1 MMQLAGMEEKS
12 YIYKRYNDKLCMK
25 IRAAFDVGK
34 DGAIVIFRDEKL
46 VYKGVIPTIGNQID
60 LSGIRKILAKLDY
73 SNTHF
78 VVEDVHAIFGAS
90 AKSTFNFGWSLG
102 VLEGML
108 VGMGFPYTKVSPKE
122 WQREMW
128 QGIKPVYK
136 PGKLIDTKA
145 TSLLA
150 AKRLFPNE
158 DLRKSERA
166 EKPHDGIVDA
176 LLMAEYC
183 RRKFY

>member
-1 MMQLAGMEEKS
+1 
-12 YIYKRYNDKLCMK
+12 MK

-34 DGAIVIFRDEKL
+34 DGAIVIFREEKL

-60 LSGIRKILAKLDY
+60 LQEIRKILLAEFDCD
-73 SNTHF
+73 NCHV

-102 VLEGML
+102 ILEGML
-108 VGMGFPYTKVSPKE
+108 AGMGIAYTKVAPKE
-122 WQREMW
+122 WQKEMW
-128 QGIKPVYK
+128 QGISPIYK
-136 PGKLIDTKA
+136 SGKAIDTKA

-158 DLRKSERA
+158 DLRRSERA
-166 EKPHDGIVDA
+166 VKAHDGIVDA
-176 LLMAEYC
+176 MLMAEYC
-183 RRKFY
+183 RRKF

>member
-1 MMQLAGMEEKS
+1 
-12 YIYKRYNDKLCMK
+12 MK

-34 DGAIVIFRDEKL
+34 DGAIAVFRDEKL
-46 VYKGVIPTIGNQID
+46 VFKTVIPTIGNQID
-60 LSGIRKILAKLDY
+60 LSEIRKILTNY
-73 SNTHF
+73 ECENIHV
-78 VVEDVHAIFGAS
+78 VVEDVHAIYGAA

-102 VLEGML
+102 ILEGML
-108 VGMGFPYTKVSPKE
+108 TGMRIPYTKVAPKE
-122 WQREMW
+122 WQKEMW
-128 QGIKPVYK
+128 KGVQPVYK
-136 PGKLIDTKA
+136 SGKVIDTKA

-183 RRKFY
+183 RRKFT

>member
-1 MMQLAGMEEKS
+1 
-12 YIYKRYNDKLCMK
+12 MK

-34 DGAIVIFRDEKL
+34 DGAIVVFRDEKL

-60 LSGIRKILAKLDY
+60 LLGIRKILAEIGCG
-73 SNTHF
+73 NNHF

-108 VGMGFPYTKVSPKE
+108 VGMGFPYTKVAPKE
-122 WQREMW
+122 WQKEMW
-128 QGIKPVYK
+128 QGVKPVYK
-136 PGKLIDTKA
+136 SGKSVDTKA

-150 AKRLFPNE
+150 AQRLFPNV

-166 EKPHDGIVDA
+166 EKAHDGIVDA
-176 LLMAEYC
+176 ILMAEYC
-183 RRKFY
+183 RRQF

>member
-1 MMQLAGMEEKS
+1 MQFAVPPDMK
-12 YIYKRYNDKLCMK
+12 YIYVNHNTNFTLK

-34 DGAIVIFRDEKL
+34 DGGIVIFRDEKL
-46 VYKGVIPTIGNQID
+46 IYKGVMPTIGNQID
-60 LSGIRKILAKLDY
+60 LLGIRKILAELD
-73 SNTHF
+73 SNNSHF
-78 VVEDVHAIFGAS
+78 AVEDVHAIFGAS

-108 VGMGFPYTKVSPKE
+108 VGMGIPYTKVAPKE
-122 WQREMW
+122 WQKLMW
-128 QGIKPVYK
+128 QGVQPVYK
-136 PGKLIDTKA
+136 SGKSIDTKA

-150 AKRLFPNE
+150 ANRLFPNE
-158 DLRKSERA
+158 DFRKSERA

-183 RRKFY
+183 RRKF